1 MEHKTNLHKTGFQS
15 QNNNFFNSKN
25 YPPSNL
31 PEVQYF
37 QQNDN
42 HQHQSTRI
50 LPNRTSLN
58 YNQNF
63 NYTQANDLNA
73 GNRNFYQDTNA
84 SRNPFPSSSSLQVPN
99 VQNQG
104 YPILQKESTYLST
117 SQFNSNYRTSEEEKV
132 GYANRWGN
140 SLQIFSP
147 TQISAMHYGE
157 QPLNTQIMYRRP
169 NNVNDQL
176 SKKNQSQQKSPSQ
189 NDQDVNEMG
198 EEESNKGSRG
208 KLNFI

>member
-104 YPILQKESTYLST
+104 YSILQKESTYQLL
-117 SQFNSNYRTSEEEKV
+117 NSIPTIALQRKKKLVMQIDGATLYKFFSNPDISYALWRTATK
-132 GYANRWGN
+132 YPN
-140 SLQIFSP
+140 S
-147 TQISAMHYGE
+147 
-157 QPLNTQIMYRRP
+157 
-169 NNVNDQL
+169 V
-176 SKKNQSQQKSPSQ
+176 
-189 NDQDVNEMG
+189 
-198 EEESNKGSRG
+198 
-208 KLNFI
+208 